1 MLNSVKCKNVK
12 MYFSQIFPMIF
23 LLISL
28 KSCTFAA
35 EIIFSGMNGIEERDV
50 AEIATFTPEELREY
64 EDSLNA
70 YRDIKNSIDT
80 ARREGNAEGE
90 KRKAI
95 AIARKMKSKGF
106 TAADI
111 SEMTGLSDE
120 EIKVL

>member
-1 MLNSVKCKNVK
+1 
-12 MYFSQIFPMIF
+12 MYFSQIFPIIF